1 MKTYLRKIM
10 AFINDEE
17 GASAI
22 EYALLVALIAL
33 AITVGATTLG
43 GQDQHDVHN
52 RRRQIGCAL
61 TGSGADAAG
70 LRPRPFLG
78 NQSCQ
83 GGYVAGENDGLWS
96 PRLSIS

>member
-1 MKTYLRKIM
+1 MRKIM

-43 GQDQHDVHN
+43 GKIN
-52 RRRQIGCAL
+52 NMF
-61 TGSGADAAG
+61 TNAAG
-70 LRPRPFLG
+70 KLP
-78 NQSCQ
+78 
-83 GGYVAGENDGLWS
+83 
-96 PRLSIS
+96 

>member
-1 MKTYLRKIM
+1 M

-43 GQDQHDVHN
+43 TK
-52 RRRQIGCAL
+52 IGAMF
-61 TGSGADAAG
+61 TKAAAKI
-70 LRPRPFLG
+70 P
-78 NQSCQ
+78 S
-83 GGYVAGENDGLWS
+83 
-96 PRLSIS
+96 